1 MNDIDLLNAIEEI
14 ARELFF
20 RHGINGKEVS
30 LTITQNKAV
39 VTDSHGNT
47 VEEIEL

>member
-1 MNDIDLLNAIEEI
+1 MNDIDLLNAIEDLS
-14 ARELFF
+14 RELFK
-20 RHGINGKEVS
+20 RHGVNGKEVS

-47 VEEIEL
+47 VEEVEL